1 MIFSNY
7 CNALKNLLFWAR
19 NYCSR
24 VGITYS
30 KDTGN
35 TFIHLDNKASGK
47 YEHVII
53 NKEGSIISV
62 NSEIALKVGEA
73 YLSDIKKLA
82 SLNSY
87 IGVLEIFVDNSQ
99 FTDCI
104 LFKDNKFLMVKKIRL
119 SKKISSVC
127 SFQVKC
133 RNIL

>member
-1 MIFSNY
+1 MVFSNY

-19 NYCSR
+19 NYCSS

-35 TFIHLDNKASGK
+35 TFNHLDNKASGRC
-47 YEHVII
+47 ERVVIS
-53 NKEGSIISV
+53 KEGSILSV
-62 NSEIALKVGEA
+62 NSETALKVGEA
-73 YLSDIKKLA
+73 YLSDIKKLT

-104 LFKDNKFLMVKKIRL
+104 LFKDNKVFNGKEDSSNKEDIIYLF
-119 SKKISSVC
+119 ISSKV
-127 SFQVKC
+127 S
-133 RNIL
+133 